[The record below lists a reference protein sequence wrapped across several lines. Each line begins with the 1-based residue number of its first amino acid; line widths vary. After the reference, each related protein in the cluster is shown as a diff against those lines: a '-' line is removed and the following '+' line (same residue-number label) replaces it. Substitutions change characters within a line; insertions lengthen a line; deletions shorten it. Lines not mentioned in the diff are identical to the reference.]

1 MHWDLDSC
9 HMAFILFGVILST
22 VVSTFLCNQAWK
34 QKEEALPAIYVRLEI
49 AMKAMSMH
57 VLT

>member
-9 HMAFILFGVILST
+9 HIAFIFFCVILTT
-22 VVSTFLCNQAWK
+22 VVSTFLCNQEWK
-34 QKEEALPAIYVRLEI
+34 QKEEALPTIYGRLEMG
-49 AMKAMSMH
+49 MKAMSMH